1 LDPNNHQNIIRTTK
15 PRPFTNFTSVVVNHR
30 GLSLGL
36 SLLATL
42 TVTGLFPTTRVHAFV
57 FCNLFPNNISIANTH
72 KKIMP
77 R

>member
-1 LDPNNHQNIIRTTK
+1 M
-15 PRPFTNFTSVVVNHR
+15 
-30 GLSLGL
+30 
-36 SLLATL
+36 L